1 MIEILFSPMIF
12 TDFTASNG
20 AYSAASFRC
29 RCFVLRRLTGER
41 KKICVDRFAFL
52 CCFSVVSNLWSF
64 IFALRIAER

>member
-41 KKICVDRFAFL
+41 KKYA
-52 CCFSVVSNLWSF
+52 
-64 IFALRIAER
+64 